1 MTIVY
6 SAAMVVLVQIELTK
20 VNQITPQMVL
30 PDTLT
35 FKNGLAITAIIQAEP
50 LALKVIPSPPV
61 LQVMIAHTT
70 GQVILIAHYA
80 PSQQRAQVLTLTQ
93 LHMKKLLH
101 IIIIML

>member
-1 MTIVY
+1 MTIVK

-35 FKNGLAITAIIQAEP
+35 LKHGLAITAIIQAQVH
-50 LALKVIPSPPV
+50 LTKIIHSPPV
-61 LQVMIAHTT
+61 LQVTIAHTT

>member
-1 MTIVY
+1 MTIVK

-35 FKNGLAITAIIQAEP
+35 LKHGLAITAIIQAEP

-61 LQVMIAHTT
+61 LQVTIIHIT

-80 PSQQRAQVLTLTQ
+80 NTQQKV
-93 LHMKKLLH
+93 
-101 IIIIML
+101 